1 MENKFIIACCVFSF
15 ITGMYFAHIIEKD
28 KGCVVSFSRGNQTHI
43 LIGKNND

>member
-15 ITGMYFAHIIEKD
+15 ITGMYVAHIIEKN

-43 LIGKNND
+43 LIGKNP